1 MVKKLL
7 INSLVIFCIILSVNI
22 TAFSST
28 TEAQNDSK
36 SDKGSIFL
44 RELLLAHRM
53 LANSKQSDP
62 DNSKIAKSIVLI
74 GQKKYEIVSFEFNNT
89 LGTPEEE
96 TFEEYAKINNLFYM
110 RSTITKSQEEENS
123 NLEIFD
129 SKEANLEDGIYF
141 YISLRSLEQE

>member
-110 RSTITKSQEEENS
+110 RSTITKSPEEENT
-123 NLEIFD
+123 NLEVFD
-129 SKEANLEDGIYF
+129 SNGANLQDEVSF
-141 YISLRSLEQE
+141 YISLRLAE

>member
-53 LANSKQSDP
+53 LANSKHSDP

-129 SKEANLEDGIYF
+129 SKEANLEDGISF
-141 YISLRSLEQE
+141 DISLRFLEQE

>member
-22 TAFSST
+22 TAFSSA

-53 LANSKQSDP
+53 LANSKQSDS
-62 DNSKIAKSIVLI
+62 DNSKIAKSIVLT
-74 GQKKYEIVSFEFNNT
+74 GQKKYEIVSFEFKNT
-89 LGTPEEE
+89 LGIPAEE

-110 RSTITKSQEEENS
+110 RSVITKSPEEKNS

-129 SKEANLEDGIYF
+129 SNEANLEDGISF
-141 YISLRSLEQE
+141 YISLRPTEQE

>member
-1 MVKKLL
+1 MIKKLL
-7 INSLVIFCIILSVNI
+7 INSLVIFYVILSVNI
-22 TAFSST
+22 TALSSAA
-28 TEAQNDSK
+28 EKQNDSK
-36 SDKGSIFL
+36 SDKGSILL

-74 GQKKYEIVSFEFNNT
+74 GQKKYEIVSFEFKNT
-89 LGTPEEE
+89 LDTQAEE

-110 RSTITKSQEEENS
+110 RSTITKSQEEESS

-129 SKEANLEDGIYF
+129 SKEANLEDEISF
-141 YISLRSLEQE
+141 YISLRSLE

>member
-62 DNSKIAKSIVLI
+62 NNSKIAKSIVLI
-74 GQKKYEIVSFEFNNT
+74 GQKKYKIVSFEFKNT
-89 LGTPEEE
+89 LGTLAEE

-110 RSTITKSQEEENS
+110 RKCYN
-123 NLEIFD
+123 
-129 SKEANLEDGIYF
+129 
-141 YISLRSLEQE
+141 

>member
-7 INSLVIFCIILSVNI
+7 INFLVILYIILSINI
-22 TAFSST
+22 TAFSSA

-62 DNSKIAKSIVLI
+62 DNSKIATSIVLI

-129 SKEANLEDGIYF
+129 SKEANLEDGISF

>member
-74 GQKKYEIVSFEFNNT
+74 GQKKYEIVSFEFKNT
-89 LGTPEEE
+89 LGTPAEE

-110 RSTITKSQEEENS
+110 RSVIIKSPEEKNS

-129 SKEANLEDGIYF
+129 SNEANLEDGISF
-141 YISLRSLEQE
+141 YISLRPTEQE

>member
-74 GQKKYEIVSFEFNNT
+74 GQKKYEIVSFEFKNT
-89 LGTPEEE
+89 LGTPAEE
-96 TFEEYAKINNLFYM
+96 TFVHKYPAVPL
-110 RSTITKSQEEENS
+110 STFFQPAGGSELPS
-123 NLEIFD
+123 NP
-129 SKEANLEDGIYF
+129 SANGRLVPF
-141 YISLRSLEQE
+141 VVM

>member
-74 GQKKYEIVSFEFNNT
+74 GQKKYEIVSFEFKNT
-89 LGTPEEE
+89 LDTQAEE

-110 RSTITKSQEEENS
+110 RSVITKSPEKKNS

-129 SKEANLEDGIYF
+129 SNEANLEDGISF
-141 YISLRSLEQE
+141 YISLRPTEQE